1 LLDGII
7 RPILNSKPVAIDD
20 SNDKGAFVMNTLKK
34 SRLDILVVIGLA
46 LLTAAVYGQV
56 IGHGFISYDDPI
68 YVSENL
74 VIQDGL
80 TWKGFLRAFTTVTA
94 ANWHPLTWLS
104 HMLDF
109 QLFGMKPGLHHLVS
123 VLLHVLNT
131 AMLFLVLRQMTGA
144 LWRSAFVAALFA
156 LHPLHVESVAWIAER
171 KDVLSTFFWILT
183 MWAYARYAKK
193 PGLPGYLPVL
203 LFFALGLLAKPML
216 VTLPLVLLLLDY
228 WPLNRLRWEQA
239 RQETPVASSPA
250 TSEKWGKKRRQQPQE
265 PAKPARSAEGIQW
278 SLVFPLLYEKIPL
291 LILSAASSLITIY
304 AQQKGGAVASISAF
318 PMSQRVANAIVSY
331 AAYLWKMLWPSGL
344 AVFYPLEAWSA
355 AVVLASAAVLLALTL
370 AAVRWSVRCPYLL
383 VGWLWYLVTL
393 LPVIGIIKVGDAAMA
408 DRYTYVTLIGPF
420 IALAWG
426 AFDLSQKLRLPRAA
440 LFAAPALVTSSIMV
454 LTYIQIGQWTDNIT
468 LFRHALHSTHRNY
481 VAHNS
486 LAVEYLDQK
495 RYAEAQPHL
504 QAAFEINPLSAEV
517 VVNLGVIDYHA
528 GKYDEA
534 IKNVNR
540 ALGIKPD
547 WYLAHEWLGKI
558 YLAKGDADKAMY
570 HFNMALRTVS
580 DSDPTSSGILIFQ
593 NRLDEAL
600 RYTLQAME
608 TQPRNE
614 KLYNNA
620 GYILIRQGKIDE
632 AISQFREAV
641 RIAPGYA
648 KAHSNLGAALMQR
661 NRIDEAIQH
670 FEVALRLEPGNQSA
684 RENLNYALAQ
694 KKEVKKSGR

>member
-1 LLDGII
+1 MD
-7 RPILNSKPVAIDD
+7 
-20 SNDKGAFVMNTLKK
+20 TLKK
-34 SRLDILVVIGLA
+34 SRPDIYVIVALVF
-46 LLTAAVYGQV
+46 LTAAVYAQV

-109 QLFGMKPGLHHLVS
+109 QLFGMKPGLHHLMS
-123 VLLHVLNT
+123 VFLHVLNT
-131 AMLFLVLRQMTGA
+131 ALLFLVLRQMTGA

-183 MWAYARYAKK
+183 MGAYARYAKK

-228 WPLNRLRWEQA
+228 WPLGRLRWKQA
-239 RQETPVASSPA
+239 TPAAASPA
-250 TSEKWGKKRRQQPQE
+250 TSEKRGKRRRRQPQE
-265 PAKPARSAEGIQW
+265 PAKPARSTDGIQW

-291 LILSAASSLITIY
+291 LLLSAASSLITIY
-304 AQQKGGAVASISAF
+304 AQQKGGAVASVTALPI
-318 PMSQRVANAIVSY
+318 SQRVANAIVSY
-331 AAYLWKMLWPSGL
+331 AAYLWKMLWPSNL
-344 AVFYPLEAWSA
+344 AVFYPMEAWSA
-355 AVVLASAAVLLALTL
+355 AVVLASAALILALTF
-370 AAVRWSVRCPYLL
+370 AAVRWSGRCPYLP

-426 AFDLSQKLRLPRAA
+426 ACDLSQKLRLPRAA
-440 LFAAPALVTSSIMV
+440 LFAASALVTGSLLV
-454 LTYIQIGQWTDNIT
+454 LTYIQVGQWTDNIT
-468 LFRHALHSTHRNY
+468 LFRHALRSTHRNY

-495 RYAEAQPHL
+495 KYSEALPHL
-504 QAAFEINPLSAEV
+504 QAALEINPRSAEV
-517 VVNLGVIDYHA
+517 IVNLGVLDYHA
-528 GKYDEA
+528 GKYDDA

-540 ALGIKPD
+540 ALGLKPD

-558 YLAKGDADKAMY
+558 YLAKGDADKAMV

-661 NRIDEAIQH
+661 NRIDEAIHH
-670 FEVALRLEPGNQSA
+670 FEAALRLEPGNQSA

>member
-1 LLDGII
+1 MD
-7 RPILNSKPVAIDD
+7 
-20 SNDKGAFVMNTLKK
+20 TLKK
-34 SRLDILVVIGLA
+34 SRPDLYVIVALA
-46 LLTAAVYGQV
+46 LLTAAVYAQV
-56 IGHGFISYDDPI
+56 IGHGFISYDDPV

-123 VLLHVLNT
+123 VFLHVLNT
-131 AMLFLVLRQMTGA
+131 ALLFLVLRQMTGA

-203 LFFALGLLAKPML
+203 LFFSLGLLAKPML

-228 WPLNRLRWEQA
+228 WPLGRLRGKQA
-239 RQETPVASSPA
+239 TPIASSPA
-250 TSEKWGKKRRQQPQE
+250 TSEKRGKRRRQQPQE
-265 PAKPARSAEGIQW
+265 PAKPARPADDGIKW
-278 SLVFPLLYEKIPL
+278 SLGFPLLYEKIPL
-291 LILSAASSLITIY
+291 LLLSAASSLITIY
-304 AQQKGGAVASISAF
+304 AQQKGGAVASITAL

-331 AAYLWKMLWPSGL
+331 AAYLWKMLWPSNL
-344 AVFYPLEAWSA
+344 AVFYPMEAWSA
-355 AVVLASAAVLLALTL
+355 AVVLASAALLLALTF
-370 AAVRWSVRCPYLL
+370 AAVRWSGRYPYLP

-426 AFDLSQKLRLPRAA
+426 AWDLSQKLRLPRAA
-440 LFAAPALVTSSIMV
+440 LFAASALVTGSLLV

-468 LFRHALHSTHRNY
+468 LFRHALNSTHGNY

-495 RYAEAQPHL
+495 RYAEALPHL
-504 QAAFEINPLSAEV
+504 QAALEINPRSAEV
-517 VVNLGVIDYHA
+517 IVNLGVIDYHA

-534 IKNVNR
+534 IQKVNR
-540 ALGIKPD
+540 ALGLKPD

-558 YLAKGDADKAMY
+558 YLAKGDADKAMN
-570 HFNMALRTVS
+570 HFNAALRAVS

-670 FEVALRLEPGNQSA
+670 FETALRLEPGNQSA

-694 KKEVKKSGR
+694 KKGVKKSGR

>member
-1 LLDGII
+1 MD
-7 RPILNSKPVAIDD
+7 
-20 SNDKGAFVMNTLKK
+20 TLRK
-34 SRLDILVVIGLA
+34 SRLDILVVIGLV

-56 IGHGFISYDDPI
+56 IGHGFISYDDPV

-94 ANWHPLTWLS
+94 ANWHPITWLS

-123 VLLHVLNT
+123 VFLHILNT

-193 PGLPGYLPVL
+193 PGLPGYLSVL
-203 LFFALGLLAKPML
+203 LFYTLGLLAKPML
-216 VTLPLVLLLLDY
+216 VTLPLVLFLFDY
-228 WPLNRLRWEQA
+228 WPLGRLRWKQA
-239 RQETPVASSPA
+239 KEEAPVTASPVAS
-250 TSEKWGKKRRQQPQE
+250 EKRGKRRRQQPQE
-265 PAKPARSAEGIQW
+265 PTKPARSKDGIQW
-278 SLVFPLLYEKIPL
+278 NLVLPLLYEKIPL
-291 LILSAASSLITIY
+291 LILSASSSLITIY
-304 AQQKGGAVASISAF
+304 AQQKGGAVASISAL
-318 PMSQRVANAIVSY
+318 PMSRRVASAIVSY
-331 AAYLWKMLWPSGL
+331 AAYLWKMFWPSGL
-344 AVFYPLEAWSA
+344 AVFYPMEAWPA
-355 AVVLASAAVLLALTL
+355 AIVLAGAAVLLAVTF
-370 AAVRWSVRCPYLL
+370 AAVRWSGRCPYLL

-393 LPVIGIIKVGDAAMA
+393 LPVIGIIKVGEAAMA

-426 AFDLSQKLRLPRAA
+426 ASDLSQKLRLPRAA
-440 LFAAPALVTSSIMV
+440 LISASALVTGSLMV
-454 LTYIQIGQWTDNIT
+454 LTYIQIGQWTDSIT
-468 LFRHALHSTHRNY
+468 LFRHAANVTDRNY
-481 VAHNS
+481 VAQNS
-486 LAVEYLDQK
+486 LAIEYINQK
-495 RYAEAQPHL
+495 RYAEALPHL
-504 QAAFEINPLSAEV
+504 QAALEINPRSAEV
-517 VVNLGVIDYHA
+517 IVNLGVLDYHA

-534 IKNVNR
+534 IQKVNR
-540 ALGIKPD
+540 ALGLKPD

-558 YLAKGDADKAMY
+558 YLAKGDADKAMV

-648 KAHSNLGAALMQR
+648 KGHSNLGAALMQR
-661 NRIDEAIQH
+661 NQIDEAIQH
-670 FEVALRLEPGNQSA
+670 FETALRLEPGNQTA
-684 RENLNYALAQ
+684 RENLNYALAR
-694 KKEVKKSGR
+694 KKEEKKSGR